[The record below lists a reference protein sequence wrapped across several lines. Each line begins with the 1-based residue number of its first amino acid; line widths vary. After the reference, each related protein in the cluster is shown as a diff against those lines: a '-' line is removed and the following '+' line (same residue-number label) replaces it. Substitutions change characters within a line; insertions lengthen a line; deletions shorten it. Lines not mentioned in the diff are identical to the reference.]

1 MSNPNSTLISSPRS
15 TLLRSPMGTLVKN
28 PTATFIMPPAST
40 HISGLMERFF
50 YWRYELSLELESI
63 RKWLDRQQ
71 LRSPAVDDKIALL
84 LHKLAE
90 EKITIAIVA
99 EFSRGK
105 SELINAI
112 FFADFGRRLLP
123 SGAGTTTMCPT
134 ELMWDDQY
142 TPGLRLLPIETR
154 ETTFSLYDY
163 KKSPAAWTV
172 FPFDINLPDT
182 ISHACRHLAETIQV
196 SVETAESYGLY
207 DPNAEDQPQIKNGM
221 IAVPRWRH
229 AVFNF
234 PHPLLKQG
242 LVVLDTPGLNAI
254 GTEPELTI
262 NMIPNAHAVL
272 FILGADTGVTKSDRA
287 IWNEHIVGS
296 GLADKHCIVALNK
309 IDGMWD
315 ELKSAVAIDA
325 EIASQVAKTSEI
337 LNIPPSRIFPISAQ
351 KGLVAKIN
359 QNHALLDKS
368 RLMALE
374 KALSEELPLTHS
386 GLMQADIKKDVAEL
400 FMRIQGAL
408 DSRRENVIDERK
420 KLESLRGKNREM
432 TELSVIESRNVRE
445 AFERVSDR
453 FNKLN
458 SVINRQG
465 RELMNALDVATVRE
479 QAEAARQ
486 KMLACTFSKGVVE
499 TMQDYF
505 KAEKHHL
512 EQARDLTE
520 EIHTLAE
527 SIYQRFIEEHGFKQ
541 TVPPPLP
548 FDGHFREIER
558 LQAKLNQRFG
568 NTLRIITQAK
578 TTYTEKFFIALA
590 NQVIMM
596 HEFAIDETRAWMN
609 AILMPLENE
618 VRVRRMWLTRR
629 EEDIGRAQGAS
640 QILEQGIT
648 ALDSEERVAIRQLGE
663 LSDLRGKFGATMNRE
678 DLKVDQVTQN
688 NQG

>member
-1 MSNPNSTLISSPRS
+1 MSKMNSTMISRPTS
-15 TLLRSPMGTLVKN
+15 TMLRSPMGTVVKN
-28 PTATFIMPPAST
+28 PAASYISRPTST

-50 YWRYELSLELESI
+50 HWRYELSLELEAV
-63 RKWLDRQQ
+63 RKWLDKQQ
-71 LRSPAVDDKIALL
+71 LHSPAVDAKISQL

-134 ELMWDDQY
+134 ELMWDERY
-142 TPGLRLLPIETR
+142 EPGLRLLPIETR
-154 ETTFSLYDY
+154 ETTQSLYDY
-163 KKSPAAWTV
+163 KKVADAWQV
-172 FPFDINLPDT
+172 FPFDIDRPDT
-182 ISHACRHLAETIQV
+182 IANACKHLAETIQV
-196 SVETAESYGLY
+196 TVETAEQYGLY

-221 IAVPRWRH
+221 LAIPRWRH

-296 GLADKHCIVALNK
+296 GLADKNCIIALNK

-315 ELKSAVAIDA
+315 ELKSQSAIDA
-325 EIASQVAKTSEI
+325 EISSQVAKTAEM
-337 LNIPPSRIFPISAQ
+337 LNIPAYRVFPISAQ

-408 DSRRENVIDERK
+408 DGRRENVIDERK

-432 TELSVIESRNVRE
+432 TELSVIESRNIRE
-445 AFERVSDR
+445 SFDRVSDR
-453 FNKLN
+453 FNKLQ
-458 SVINRQG
+458 SVITRQG
-465 RELMNALDVATVRE
+465 RELINALDVNAVRDK
-479 QAEAARQ
+479 AEATRQ
-486 KMLACTFSKGVVE
+486 KMLASTFSKGVVE
-499 TMQDYF
+499 TMRDHF
-505 KAEKHHL
+505 KAEKLHL
-512 EQARDLTE
+512 EQARDLAD

-527 SIYQRFIEEHGFKQ
+527 SIYQRFIEEHNFKQ
-541 TVPPPLP
+541 SVPPPLA

-558 LQAKLNQRFG
+558 LEAKLNQRFG

-578 TTYTEKFFIALA
+578 TAYTEKFFIALA
-590 NQVIMM
+590 NQVVMM
-596 HEFAIDETRAWMN
+596 HEFALDETKAWMN
-609 AILMPLENE
+609 AILMPLESE

-640 QILEQGIT
+640 HILEQGIT
-648 ALDSEERVAIRQLGE
+648 SLDGEERVSIRQLGE
-663 LSDLRGKFGATMNRE
+663 LSELRGKFGATMNRE
-678 DLKVDQVTQN
+678 ELKIDQVEQKS
-688 NQG
+688 

>member
-1 MSNPNSTLISSPRS
+1 MHNPKSTLIASPRS
-15 TLLRSPMGTLVKN
+15 TMLRSPLGTLVKN
-28 PTATFIMPPAST
+28 PTATFITAPTST

-50 YWRYELSLELESI
+50 HWRYELSLELEAV
-63 RKWLDRQQ
+63 RKWLDKQQ
-71 LRSPAVDDKIALL
+71 LRSPAIDDKIAQL

-134 ELMWDDQY
+134 ELLWDEKY
-142 TPGLRLLPIETR
+142 EPGLRLLPIETR
-154 ETTFSLYDY
+154 ATTQSLYDY
-163 KKSPAAWTV
+163 KKTAEPWTV
-172 FPFDINLPDT
+172 FPFDINDPET
-182 ISHACRHLAETIQV
+182 ISRACKHLAETTQV
-196 SVETAESYGLY
+196 TLEVAESYGLY

-221 IAVPRWRH
+221 IAIPKWRH

-296 GLADKHCIVALNK
+296 GLADKNCIIALNK

-315 ELKSAVAIDA
+315 ELKSPAAIDA
-325 EIASQVAKTSEI
+325 EIDSQVAKTAEM
-337 LNIPPSRIFPISAQ
+337 LNVPPERVFPLSAQ

-359 QNHALLDKS
+359 RNHALLDKS

-374 KALSEELPLTHS
+374 KALSEELPLTHG

-400 FMRIQGAL
+400 FMRIQAAL
-408 DSRRENVIDERK
+408 DGRREHVMDERQ
-420 KLESLRGKNREM
+420 KLESLRGKNREI
-432 TELSVIESRNVRE
+432 TELSVIEARTIRE
-445 AFERVSDR
+445 TFDRVSER
-453 FNKLN
+453 FSKLQ
-458 SVINRQG
+458 SVISRQG
-465 RELMNALDVATVRE
+465 KELGNSLDVARVRE

-486 KMLACTFSKGVVE
+486 KMLSSTFSKGVVD
-499 TMQDYF
+499 TMHDYF
-505 KAEKHHL
+505 KAEKHQL
-512 EQARDLTE
+512 EQARDLAD
-520 EIHTLAE
+520 EIHTLAD
-527 SIYQRFIEEHGFKQ
+527 SIYSRFIEEHGFKQ
-541 TVPPPLP
+541 TVPAPLA
-548 FDGHFREIER
+548 FDSHFREIER
-558 LQAKLNQRFG
+558 LEAKLKQRFG

-590 NQVIMM
+590 NQVVMM
-596 HEFAIDETRAWMN
+596 HEFALDETRAWLN
-609 AILMPLENE
+609 AVLMPLENE
-618 VRVRRMWLTRR
+618 VRVRRMWLNRR

-640 QILEQGIT
+640 HILEHGIT
-648 ALDSEERVAIRQLGE
+648 ALDGEERVAIRQLGE
-663 LSDLRGKFGATMNRE
+663 LSELRSKFGSAMNRE
-678 DLKVDQVTQN
+678 ELQVDQLATR
-688 NQG
+688 